1 MRQPRVGWGS
11 FETEFKQS
19 RQVLDDSV
27 LPPEGKI
34 NEILIYIKHTNKVLT
49 FTTNEFNHMLA
60 IT

>member
-1 MRQPRVGWGS
+1 MGWGS